1 MIDDFEN
8 EKGQRIA
15 SVLAEEIR
23 SSKRILRMGM
33 PNATEEEV
41 NGLVEE
47 DRSEALFNNSRA
59 YYR

>member
-15 SVLAEEIR
+15 SVLAEEIH
-23 SSKRILRMGM
+23 STKCILRTGM
-33 PNATEEEV
+33 PNATEEV

-47 DRSEALFNNSRA
+47 ARSEALFNNYRA

>member
-23 SSKRILRMGM
+23 STKCILRTGM

-47 DRSEALFNNSRA
+47 ARSEALFNNYRA